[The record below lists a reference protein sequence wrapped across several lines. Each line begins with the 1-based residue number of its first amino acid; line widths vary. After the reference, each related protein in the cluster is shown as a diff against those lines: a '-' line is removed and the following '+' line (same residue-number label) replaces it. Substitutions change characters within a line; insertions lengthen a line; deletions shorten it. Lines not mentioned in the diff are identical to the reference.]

1 MVLKQSMQSLQK
13 VKLSSAL
20 CNHCK
25 SQKVTMQ
32 VAKKACYTLQPNCNL
47 SRNAT
52 GTQVEKKIAPS
63 SSSFIDRFYF
73 VQRLQRFFET
83 ISSCS
88 PSFYCVFR
96 HYCKLQPG
104 FLLCILTPLQVAAR
118 VFIVYFDTIAS
129 CSPSFYCV
137 FQHHCKVAARH

>member
-63 SSSFIDRFYF
+63 SSSFTDRFYF

-83 ISSCS
+83 IASCS

-104 FLLCILTPLQVAAR
+104 F
-118 VFIVYFDTIAS
+118 FIVYFDTIAS

-137 FQHHCKVAARH
+137 FRHHYKL